1 MDRFERRSPD
11 ERRGAPSGR
20 QAFGDSWI
28 FAEFTASASTLYR
41 RKIASSVPVADRPE
55 SGLTPGCP
63 WFRVPARLH
72 SAAES
77 MECPPSAA
85 RFTAAFESSPDT
97 GRVRRMV
104 SVPQADWLDASSS
117 SSRGKV
123 RGAPFGS
130 GPLQCKPC
138 ATFLR
143 NFQGCPQL
151 FRQSLQ
157 DLYPVLSKNSNCLK
171 TKGETADVE
180 NCGRERC

>member
-130 GPLQCKPC
+130 GHCNANRVPPSSEIFRDAPNCFVRACRTCTPC
-138 ATFLR
+138 
-143 NFQGCPQL
+143 
-151 FRQSLQ
+151 
-157 DLYPVLSKNSNCLK
+157 YPK
-171 TKGETADVE
+171 TRTA
-180 NCGRERC
+180 